1 MVNLGKRC
9 AVEKMDLLR
18 NYFNSGA
25 TLSHAHRKKCL
36 QQFDSLLEKHRT
48 DFFEALQLDFNKP
61 VFETLATELGML
73 QKELKYLKKH
83 LKLWTQPERVAGTL
97 LNFPAKEYKAY
108 QPFGVVLIIA
118 PWNYPLLL
126 ALQPVMA
133 ALAAGNCVVLKP
145 SEHSA
150 ATSALLARLLPQYF
164 DEGLVQVVEG
174 DADVTANLLK
184 QRFDKIFFTGST
196 KVGKMVYQAAAKNLT
211 PVVLELGGKSPCIVT
226 PNADIALAAKRI
238 AFGKFVNAGQTCIAP
253 DFVFIHQSVEAQFVA
268 EMKKVVQQFYGVNP
282 EESKDFARIIND
294 MHYQRIKRFVLQ
306 SQVVLGGETN
316 AKTRYIAPTLLK
328 IHDRDAEVM
337 NEEIFGPVLPL
348 VNYETIDELIT
359 YNQAHP
365 KPLAFYVFSSN
376 KSEIQQLLQR
386 CQYGGACINDCLSH
400 ILNSE
405 LPFGG
410 FGESGLGNYHGRYSF
425 EAFSQTKS
433 VVYRNTWLDIPLK
446 YPPYSKNKFKLL
458 KRFFK
463 MI

>member
-83 LKLWTQPERVAGTL
+83 LKLWTQPERVAATL
-97 LNFPAKEYKAY
+97 LNFPSKEYKAY

-126 ALQPVMA
+126 ALQSVMA
-133 ALAAGNCVVLKP
+133 ALAAGNCVVLNP

-150 ATSALLARLLPQYF
+150 ASSALLARLLPQYF

-226 PNADIALAAKRI
+226 SNADIALAAKRI

-348 VNYETIDELIT
+348 VNYETIDELIA

-446 YPPYSKNKFKLL
+446 YPPYSKNKLNLL

>member
-83 LKLWTQPERVAGTL
+83 LKLWTQPERVAATL
-97 LNFPAKEYKAY
+97 LNFPSKEYKAY

-211 PVVLELGGKSPCIVT
+211 PMVLELGGKSPCIVT
-226 PNADIALAAKRI
+226 SNADIALAAKRI

-425 EAFSQTKS
+425 KAFSQTKS

-446 YPPYSKNKFKLL
+446 YPPYSKNKLNLL

>member
-18 NYFNSGA
+18 NYFNSGT
-25 TLSHAHRKKCL
+25 TLSYAHRKKCL

-83 LKLWTQPERVAGTL
+83 LKQWTQPERVAGTL
-97 LNFPAKEYKAY
+97 LNFPSKEYKAY
-108 QPFGVVLIIA
+108 QPFGVVLIIS

-164 DEGLVQVVEG
+164 DEDLVQVVEG
-174 DADVTANLLK
+174 DADATSNLLK

-196 KVGKMVYQAAAKNLT
+196 KVGKMVYQAAANNLT

-253 DFVFIHQSVEAQFVA
+253 DFVFIHQSVEAQFVT
-268 EMKKVVQQFYGVNP
+268 EMKKALQQFYGVNP

-294 MHYQRIKRFVLQ
+294 THYQRIKRFVLQ
-306 SQVVLGGETN
+306 NQVVLGGETN

-328 IHDRDAEVM
+328 IHDCDAEVM

-359 YNQAHP
+359 YNQAHA
-365 KPLAFYVFSSN
+365 KPLAFYVFSSK

-425 EAFSQTKS
+425 EAFSHTKS
-433 VVYRNTWLDIPLK
+433 MVFRNTWLDIPLK
-446 YPPYSKNKFKLL
+446 YPPYSKNKLNLL
-458 KRFFK
+458 KRFFR

>member
-9 AVEKMDLLR
+9 AVGKMDLLR

-36 QQFDSLLEKHRT
+36 QQFESLLEKHRT

-83 LKLWTQPERVAGTL
+83 LKQWTQPERVAGTL

-164 DEGLVQVVEG
+164 DEDLVQVVEG

-253 DFVFIHQSVEAQFVA
+253 DFVFVHQSVEAHFVT
-268 EMKKVVQQFYGVNP
+268 EMKKALQQFYGVNP
-282 EESKDFARIIND
+282 EKSKDFARIIND
-294 MHYQRIKRFVLQ
+294 THYQRIKRFVLQ
-306 SQVVLGGETN
+306 NQVVLGGETN

-348 VNYETIDELIT
+348 VNYETFDELIT

-365 KPLAFYVFSSN
+365 KPLAFYVFSSK

-386 CQYGGACINDCLSH
+386 CQYGGACINDCLLH

-425 EAFSQTKS
+425 EAFSHTKS
-433 VVYRNTWLDIPLK
+433 MVFRNTWLDIPLK
-446 YPPYSKNKFKLL
+446 YPPYSKNKLNLL

>member
-25 TLSHAHRKKCL
+25 TLSYAHRKKCL

-48 DFFEALQLDFNKP
+48 DFFEALQLDFNKS

-83 LKLWTQPERVAGTL
+83 LKQWTQPERVAGTL

-108 QPFGVVLIIA
+108 QPFGVVLIIS

-174 DADVTANLLK
+174 DADATANLLK

-226 PNADIALAAKRI
+226 SNADIALAAKRI

-410 FGESGLGNYHGRYSF
+410 FAESGLGNYHGRYSF
-425 EAFSQTKS
+425 EAFSHTKS
-433 VVYRNTWLDIPLK
+433 MVFRNTWLDIPLK
-446 YPPYSKNKFKLL
+446 YPPYSKNKLNLL

>member
-83 LKLWTQPERVAGTL
+83 LKLWTQPERVAATL
-97 LNFPAKEYKAY
+97 LNFPSKEYKAY

-196 KVGKMVYQAAAKNLT
+196 KVGKMVYQAAANNLT

-306 SQVVLGGETN
+306 SHVVLGGETN

-446 YPPYSKNKFKLL
+446 YPPYSKNKLNLL

>member
-48 DFFEALQLDFNKP
+48 DFFEALQLDFNKS

-83 LKLWTQPERVAGTL
+83 LKQWTQPERVAGTL
-97 LNFPAKEYKAY
+97 LNFPSKEYKAY

-294 MHYQRIKRFVLQ
+294 THYQRIKRSVLQ
-306 SQVVLGGETN
+306 NQVVLGGETN
-316 AKTRYIAPTLLK
+316 AKARYIAPTLLK

-446 YPPYSKNKFKLL
+446 YPPYSKNKLNLL

>member
-25 TLSHAHRKKCL
+25 TLSYAHRKKCL

-83 LKLWTQPERVAGTL
+83 LKLWTQPERVAATF
-97 LNFPAKEYKAY
+97 LNFPSKEYKVY
-108 QPFGVVLIIA
+108 QPFGVVLVIA

-150 ATSALLARLLPQYF
+150 ATSAVLARLLPRYF
-164 DEGLVQVVEG
+164 DEGLLQVVQG
-174 DADVTANLLK
+174 DADATTELLS

-196 KVGKMVYQAAAKNLT
+196 KVGRMVYQAAAKSLT

-226 PNADIALAAKRI
+226 PDADIALAAKRI
-238 AFGKFVNAGQTCIAP
+238 AFGKFLNAGQTCIAP

-410 FGESGLGNYHGRYSF
+410 FAESGLGNYHGRYSF
-425 EAFSQTKS
+425 EAFSHTKS
-433 VVYRNTWLDIPLK
+433 VVFRNTWLDIPLK
-446 YPPYSKNKFKLL
+446 YPPYSKNKLNLL

>member
-25 TLSHAHRKKCL
+25 TLSYAHRKKCL

-83 LKLWTQPERVAGTL
+83 LKLWTQPERVAATL
-97 LNFPAKEYKAY
+97 LNFPSKEYKAY

-226 PNADIALAAKRI
+226 SNADIALAAKRI
-238 AFGKFVNAGQTCIAP
+238 AFGKFVNTGQTCIAP

-348 VNYETIDELIT
+348 VNYETIEELIT

-446 YPPYSKNKFKLL
+446 YPPYSKNKLNLL

>member
-83 LKLWTQPERVAGTL
+83 LKLWTQPERVAATL
-97 LNFPAKEYKAY
+97 LNFPSKEYKAY

-196 KVGKMVYQAAAKNLT
+196 KVGKMVYQAAAKNLM
-211 PVVLELGGKSPCIVT
+211 PVVLDLGGKSPCIVT

-306 SQVVLGGETN
+306 SHVVLGGETN

-446 YPPYSKNKFKLL
+446 YPPYSKNKLNLL
-458 KRFFK
+458 KRFFR